1 MLSRLAPVAR
11 AAPSVAKRAFSVSAA
26 RAYNTEYRTT
36 EAPKSLYNFTDEE
49 IMLRDTGECSCREGE
64 VDW

>member
-26 RAYNTEYRTT
+26 RAYNTEYRTSEKT
-36 EAPKSLYNFTDEE
+36 QSLHNFSDEE
-49 IMLRDTGECSCREGE
+49 IMLRDTGE
-64 VDW
+64 